1 MIGESPL
8 GEFND
13 FEMFLNMLVTKPINP
28 GHVYEMIYDALIKDT
43 SYAIYGGYP
52 KDLKVK
58 ALDSLINWFEL
69 TEEFEKC
76 KEVKTIKDKICS
88 Q

>member
-1 MIGESPL
+1 MLGESPL

-28 GHVYEMIYDALIKDT
+28 GHVYDMIYEALIKDN
-43 SYAIYGGYP
+43 SYALYGGYP
-52 KDLKVK
+52 KDLKLK
-58 ALDSLINWFEL
+58 ALNSLINWFEL

-88 Q
+88 

>member
-1 MIGESPL
+1 MLGESPL

-13 FEMFLNMLVTKPINP
+13 FEIFLNLIVTKPINP
-28 GHVYEMIYDALIKDT
+28 GHVYDMIYEALMKDN

-52 KDLKVK
+52 KELKIK

-69 TEEFEKC
+69 TEEYEKC
-76 KEVKTIKDKICS
+76 KEVKSIKERVCS
-88 Q
+88 

>member
-1 MIGESPL
+1 MLGESPL

-13 FEMFLNMLVTKPINP
+13 FEIFLNLIVTKPINP
-28 GHVYEMIYDALIKDT
+28 GHVYDMIYEALMKDN

-52 KDLKVK
+52 KELKIK

-69 TEEFEKC
+69 TEEYEKC
-76 KEVKTIKDKICS
+76 KEIKSIKERVCS
-88 Q
+88 

>member
-28 GHVYEMIYDALIKDT
+28 GHVYDMIYEALMKDT

-58 ALDSLINWFEL
+58 ALNSLINWFEL

>member
-1 MIGESPL
+1 MLGESPL
-8 GEFND
+8 GEFSD
-13 FEMFLNMLVTKPINP
+13 FEMFLNMLITKPINP
-28 GHVYEMIYDALIKDT
+28 GHVYDMIYKALIKDS

-52 KDLKVK
+52 KELKLK

-88 Q
+88 

>member
-1 MIGESPL
+1 MLDESPL

-28 GHVYEMIYDALIKDT
+28 GHVYEMIYEALMKDN
-43 SYAIYGGYP
+43 SYALYGGYP
-52 KDLKVK
+52 KDLKIK
-58 ALDSLINWFEL
+58 ALNSLINWFEL

-88 Q
+88 

>member
-1 MIGESPL
+1 MLDESPL

-28 GHVYEMIYDALIKDT
+28 GHVYDMIYEALIKDS
-43 SYAIYGGYP
+43 SYALYGGYP
-52 KDLKVK
+52 KELKLK
-58 ALDSLINWFEL
+58 ALNSLINWFEL

-76 KEVKTIKDKICS
+76 KEVKTIKDKI
-88 Q
+88 

>member
-1 MIGESPL
+1 MLAESPL

-28 GHVYEMIYDALIKDT
+28 GHVYDMIYEALIKDN
-43 SYAIYGGYP
+43 SYALYGGYP
-52 KDLKVK
+52 KDLKLK
-58 ALDSLINWFEL
+58 ALNSLINWFEL

-88 Q
+88 

>member
-1 MIGESPL
+1 MLDESPL

-28 GHVYEMIYDALIKDT
+28 GHVYDMIYEALIKDS
-43 SYAIYGGYP
+43 SYALYGGYP
-52 KDLKVK
+52 KELKLK
-58 ALDSLINWFEL
+58 ALNSLINWFEL

-76 KEVKTIKDKICS
+76 KEVKSIKDKI
-88 Q
+88 

>member
-1 MIGESPL
+1 MLGESPL

-13 FEMFLNMLVTKPINP
+13 FEIFLNLIVTKPINP
-28 GHVYEMIYDALIKDT
+28 GHVYDMIYEALMKDN

-52 KDLKVK
+52 KELKIK

-69 TEEFEKC
+69 TEEYEKC
-76 KEVKTIKDKICS
+76 KEVKTIKEKVCS
-88 Q
+88 